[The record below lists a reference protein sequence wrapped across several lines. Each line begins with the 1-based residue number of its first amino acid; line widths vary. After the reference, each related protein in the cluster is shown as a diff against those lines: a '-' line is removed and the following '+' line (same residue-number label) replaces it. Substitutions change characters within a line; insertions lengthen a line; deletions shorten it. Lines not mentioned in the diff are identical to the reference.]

1 MIAVAAAGWDGKND
15 KIWKVAIDCVMCASD
30 SNSKMFDQ
38 FSERN
43 RRNMLENVE
52 KNRIDASGMRLVLIT
67 ASWLYFPAVLN
78 VN

>member
-1 MIAVAAAGWDGKND
+1 
-15 KIWKVAIDCVMCASD
+15 MCASD

-67 ASWLYFPAVLN
+67 ASWINFTAALN